1 MDRFSDE
8 DTPSVADWMLSVE
21 KANESVDIEDS
32 ESGESGE
39 DEEAELADDDMD
51 SFDDLP
57 PAKAVGP
64 YDPDLLDY
72 EDLAEMSA
80 VNPHEEME
88 EYADYK
94 VDITEGNN
102 MPIYPDVPRT
112 STNKKLKCKTGFLT
126 KFFLVNLNL
135 KVNLNRSV
143 PLLLSHP
150 LPRLIVETPRLVM
163 GTQTLMV
170 KSKTQMTNLILS
182 MTTGPSSHHGVHK
195 T

>member
-1 MDRFSDE
+1 
-8 DTPSVADWMLSVE
+8 MLSVE

-51 SFDDLP
+51 SYDDLP

-94 VDITEGNN
+94 VDITEVNN
-102 MPIYPDVPRT
+102 MPIYPDLPRT
-112 STNKKLKCKTGFLT
+112 STNKKF
-126 KFFLVNLNL
+126 
-135 KVNLNRSV
+135 KVR
-143 PLLLSHP
+143 
-150 LPRLIVETPRLVM
+150 
-163 GTQTLMV
+163 
-170 KSKTQMTNLILS
+170 
-182 MTTGPSSHHGVHK
+182 
-195 T
+195 